1 MGDVQ
6 GLMSLKHAEITV
18 GQTLMWPVYNQD
30 GDILSEAGLH
40 IESEQQLKHLLD
52 VGYCN
57 ADFLWDSIPAKLS
70 DPLPATTTAAST
82 VASALPSITAEPSLT
97 TLPATQPGMQ
107 SGNPGSQPKPEELNK
122 ESVIELDSVRWH
134 VGEVFFLQTQDNAG
148 IRYTVR
154 LIGYAKNKS
163 LMLTAPM
170 LDGKAALIREGQGF
184 IVRAFPGKKAYAFT
198 SSLIKYVYSPF
209 PYLHLAYPREV
220 RATTIRQAARATVK
234 IIASVTIGNPEQT
247 AAASLGDLS
256 MGGTSGII
264 KRQLGRKG
272 DTGTVKFR
280 VNAAGSDE
288 YLSLNVILRSVA
300 PTDNGLEF
308 RHGFEFVDLSPQ
320 ARLILSAFVHQ
331 TLAETN

>member
-18 GQTLMWPVYNQD
+18 GQTLAWPVYNQD
-30 GDILSEAGLH
+30 GDMLSEAGLH
-40 IESEQQLKHLLD
+40 IDSQQQLDHLLE
-52 VGYCN
+52 VGYCS

-70 DPLPATTTAAST
+70 DPLTPATATVSAAAST
-82 VASALPSITAEPSLT
+82 LSATAEPALAT
-97 TLPATQPGMQ
+97 PPPNLP
-107 SGNPGSQPKPEELNK
+107 GNPPKQEELNK

-134 VGEVFFLQTQDNAG
+134 VGEVFFLQTQDNVG
-148 IRYTVR
+148 TRYTVR

-170 LDGKAALIREGQGF
+170 MDGRAALIREGQGF

-234 IIASVTIGNPEQT
+234 IIASVTVGNPEQT
-247 AAASLGDLS
+247 AAATLGDLS

-300 PTDNGLEF
+300 PTENGLEF

-320 ARLILSAFVHQ
+320 SRLILSAFVHQ
-331 TLAETN
+331 TLAEMD

>member
-6 GLMSLKHAEITV
+6 GLMSLKHAEISV
-18 GQTLMWPVYNQD
+18 GQTLPWPVYNQD
-30 GDILSEAGLH
+30 GDMLSEAGLH
-40 IESEQQLKHLLD
+40 IESEQQLNHLLE
-52 VGYCN
+52 VGYCS
-57 ADFLWDSIPAKLS
+57 ADFLWDSIPAKLN
-70 DPLPATTTAAST
+70 DPLTTATTAAST
-82 VASALPSITAEPSLT
+82 LSATAAEPSLAT
-97 TLPATQPGMQ
+97 PPANQPAIQ
-107 SGNPGSQPKPEELNK
+107 SNNQPKQEELNK

-134 VGEVFFLQTQDNAG
+134 VGEVFFLQTQDNTG
-148 IRYTVR
+148 TRYTVR

-170 LDGKAALIREGQGF
+170 VDGRAALIREGQGF

-234 IIASVTIGNPEQT
+234 IIASVTVGSPEQT
-247 AAASLGDLS
+247 AAATLGDLS

-300 PTDNGLEF
+300 PTENGLEF

-331 TLAETN
+331 TLAEMD

>member
-6 GLMSLKHAEITV
+6 GLMSLKHAEIAV
-18 GQTLMWPVYNQD
+18 GQTLAWPVYNQD
-30 GDILSEAGLH
+30 GDMLSEAGLH
-40 IESEQQLKHLLD
+40 IDSQQQLDHLLE
-52 VGYCN
+52 VGYCS

-70 DPLPATTTAAST
+70 DPLTPATALVSAATNTLPVTAAE
-82 VASALPSITAEPSLT
+82 LSLT
-97 TLPATQPGMQ
+97 PPPA
-107 SGNPGSQPKPEELNK
+107 NQPKQEELNK

-134 VGEVFFLQTQDNAG
+134 VGEVFFLQTQDNVG
-148 IRYTVR
+148 TRYTVR

-170 LDGKAALIREGQGF
+170 LDGRAALIREGQSF

-220 RATTIRQAARATVK
+220 RSTTIRQAARAIVK

-247 AAASLGDLS
+247 SAATLGDLS

-300 PTDNGLEF
+300 PTENGLEF
-308 RHGFEFVDLSPQ
+308 RHGFEFVDLNPQ

-331 TLAETN
+331 TLAEMD

>member
-18 GQTLMWPVYNQD
+18 GQTLAWPVYNQD
-30 GDILSEAGLH
+30 GDMLSEAGLH
-40 IESEQQLKHLLD
+40 IDSEQQLNHLLE
-52 VGYCN
+52 VGYCS

-70 DPLPATTTAAST
+70 DPLTPATANVSAAAS
-82 VASALPSITAEPSLT
+82 
-97 TLPATQPGMQ
+97 TLPATAEPALATPPANQ
-107 SGNPGSQPKPEELNK
+107 SGSQPKQEELNK

-134 VGEVFFLQTQDNAG
+134 VGEVFFLQTQDNVG
-148 IRYTVR
+148 TRYTVR

-170 LDGKAALIREGQGF
+170 MDGRAALIREGQGF

-234 IIASVTIGNPEQT
+234 IIASVTVGNPEQT
-247 AAASLGDLS
+247 AAATLGDLS

-300 PTDNGLEF
+300 PTENGLEF

-331 TLAETN
+331 TLAEMD

>member
-18 GQTLMWPVYNQD
+18 GQTLAWPVYNQD
-30 GDILSEAGLH
+30 GDMLSEAGLH
-40 IESEQQLKHLLD
+40 IDSQQQLDHLLE
-52 VGYCN
+52 VGYCS

-70 DPLPATTTAAST
+70 DPLTPATAAVSAAAS
-82 VASALPSITAEPSLT
+82 
-97 TLPATQPGMQ
+97 TLPATAAEPALAT
-107 SGNPGSQPKPEELNK
+107 PAASQPKQEELNK

-134 VGEVFFLQTQDNAG
+134 VGEVFFLQTQDNVG
-148 IRYTVR
+148 TRYTVR

-170 LDGKAALIREGQGF
+170 LDGRAALIREGQGF

-220 RATTIRQAARATVK
+220 RSTTIRQAARAIVK

-247 AAASLGDLS
+247 AAATLGDLS

-300 PTDNGLEF
+300 PTENGVEF
-308 RHGFEFVDLSPQ
+308 RHGFEFVDLNPQ

-331 TLAETN
+331 TLAEMD

>member
-18 GQTLMWPVYNQD
+18 GQTLAWPVYNQD
-30 GDILSEAGLH
+30 GDMLSEAGLH
-40 IESEQQLKHLLD
+40 IDSEQQLNHLLE
-52 VGYCN
+52 VGYCS

-70 DPLPATTTAAST
+70 DPLTPATANVSAAAST
-82 VASALPSITAEPSLT
+82 LSATAEPALAT
-97 TLPATQPGMQ
+97 PPPNLP
-107 SGNPGSQPKPEELNK
+107 GNPPKQEELNK

-134 VGEVFFLQTQDNAG
+134 VGEVFFLQTQDNVG
-148 IRYTVR
+148 TRYTVR

-170 LDGKAALIREGQGF
+170 MDGRAALIREGQGF

-234 IIASVTIGNPEQT
+234 IIASVTVGNPEQT
-247 AAASLGDLS
+247 AAATLGDLS

-300 PTDNGLEF
+300 PTENGLEF

-331 TLAETN
+331 TLAEMD

>member
-18 GQTLMWPVYNQD
+18 GQTLAWPVYNQD
-30 GDILSEAGLH
+30 GDMLSEAGLH
-40 IESEQQLKHLLD
+40 IDSEQQLNHLLE
-52 VGYCN
+52 VGYCS

-70 DPLPATTTAAST
+70 DPLTPATANVSAAAST
-82 VASALPSITAEPSLT
+82 LSATTEPALATPPPNLP
-97 TLPATQPGMQ
+97 
-107 SGNPGSQPKPEELNK
+107 GNPPKQEELNK

-134 VGEVFFLQTQDNAG
+134 VGEVFFLQTQDNVG
-148 IRYTVR
+148 TRYTVR

-170 LDGKAALIREGQGF
+170 MDGRAALIREGQGF

-234 IIASVTIGNPEQT
+234 IIASVTVGNPEQT
-247 AAASLGDLS
+247 AAATLGDLS

-300 PTDNGLEF
+300 PTENGLEF

-331 TLAETN
+331 TLAEMD

>member
-18 GQTLMWPVYNQD
+18 GQTLAWPVYNQD
-30 GDILSEAGLH
+30 GDMLSEAGLH
-40 IESEQQLKHLLD
+40 IDSQQQLDHLLE
-52 VGYCN
+52 VGYCS

-70 DPLPATTTAAST
+70 DPLTPATATVSAAAST
-82 VASALPSITAEPSLT
+82 LSATAEPALAT
-97 TLPATQPGMQ
+97 PPPNLP
-107 SGNPGSQPKPEELNK
+107 GNLPKQEELNK

-134 VGEVFFLQTQDNAG
+134 VGEVFFLQTQDNVG
-148 IRYTVR
+148 TRYTVR

-170 LDGKAALIREGQGF
+170 MDGRAALIREGQGF

-234 IIASVTIGNPEQT
+234 IIASVTVGNPEQT
-247 AAASLGDLS
+247 AAATLGDLS

-300 PTDNGLEF
+300 PTENGLEF

-331 TLAETN
+331 TLAEMD

>member
-18 GQTLMWPVYNQD
+18 GQTLAWPVYNQD
-30 GDILSEAGLH
+30 GDMLSEAGLH
-40 IESEQQLKHLLD
+40 IDSEQQLNHLLE
-52 VGYCN
+52 VGYCS

-70 DPLPATTTAAST
+70 DPLTPATANVSAAAS
-82 VASALPSITAEPSLT
+82 
-97 TLPATQPGMQ
+97 TLPATAEPALATPPPNQPG
-107 SGNPGSQPKPEELNK
+107 NPPKQEELNK

-134 VGEVFFLQTQDNAG
+134 VGEVFFLQTQDNVG
-148 IRYTVR
+148 TRYTVR

-170 LDGKAALIREGQGF
+170 MDGRAALIREGQGF

-234 IIASVTIGNPEQT
+234 IIASVTVGNPEQT
-247 AAASLGDLS
+247 AAATLGDLS

-300 PTDNGLEF
+300 PTENGLEF

-331 TLAETN
+331 TLAEMD